1 MRVLFPFFR
10 FSRMKGKATPP
21 KFERFLPDHGLVQQY
36 VVQDTPERVLGVV
49 VLGCVLDRLTYGY
62 A

>member
-1 MRVLFPFFR
+1 L
-10 FSRMKGKATPP
+10 
-21 KFERFLPDHGLVQQY
+21 ERFLPDHGLVQQY